1 MSVQLD
7 TPKIYS
13 CSHRLGHNYWQ
24 KIVASA
30 TEVPVK
36 NSPTN
41 PVTKDPLA
49 PWLPENNVRRLG
61 KNKNKKDQSVSKTNA
76 DPPLSVSKAQKN

>member
-7 TPKIYS
+7 TLKIYN
-13 CSHRLGHNYWQ
+13 CSHRLDHNYWQ

-76 DPPLSVSKAQKN
+76 DPQFSANKAQEN